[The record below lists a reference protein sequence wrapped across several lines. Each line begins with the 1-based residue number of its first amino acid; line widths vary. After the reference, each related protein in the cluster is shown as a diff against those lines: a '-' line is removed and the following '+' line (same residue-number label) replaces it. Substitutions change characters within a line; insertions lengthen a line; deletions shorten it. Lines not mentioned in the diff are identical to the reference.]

1 MFCSTNSGKF
11 LIIPEHTGRFLLAA
25 AEHWLL
31 CWSQGSCI
39 VLNVFYILDHLW
51 FKTEKNT
58 TSTWWHTSANISK
71 TFPIFFVLCLDVT
84 STSSLILFW
93 WLSAN
98 LFQVAHFQVCFHRMI
113 LSIVKSSSDFKGN
126 PRYSHDLQIILATT
140 ESGEVLW
147 CLNLIRIISAP
158 EMISDECVK

>member
-25 AEHWLL
+25 AKYRLL
-31 CWSQGSCI
+31 YWSQGSCI

-58 TSTWWHTSANISK
+58 LQHDDILPQISK

-98 LFQVAHFQVCFHRMI
+98 LFQVAQFQVCFHRMI
-113 LSIVKSSSDFKGN
+113 LSIVKSSSDFEEIPGI
-126 PRYSHDLQIILATT
+126 PMTYR
-140 ESGEVLW
+140 
-147 CLNLIRIISAP
+147 
-158 EMISDECVK
+158 